1 MQALAVESAEE
12 QQGQAT
18 PATPVKA
25 STRDGVGDG
34 AASAAAAEGVDCRSS
49 ASIVVAATYSALSA
63 C

>member
-1 MQALAVESAEE
+1 MQDLAVESAEE

-25 STRDGVGDG
+25 STRDSVDV
-34 AASAAAAEGVDCRSS
+34 AASAAAEGVVDCRSS
-49 ASIVVAATYSALSA
+49 ASIVAATYSALSA